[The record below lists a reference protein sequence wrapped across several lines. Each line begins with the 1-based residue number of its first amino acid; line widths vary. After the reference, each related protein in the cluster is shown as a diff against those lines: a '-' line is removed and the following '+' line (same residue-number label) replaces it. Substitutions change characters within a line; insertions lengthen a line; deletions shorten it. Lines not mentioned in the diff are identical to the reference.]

1 MIADNKTYGMYV
13 GTFFS
18 IYGFMYL
25 FFLDP
30 IIRQILIEKGFLINL
45 EDNDYF
51 DSLVTEAL
59 ENREIFLK
67 GRKPGDFRQDIFFLN
82 DYITLKKDAAKKF
95 KKTKSKFETRNTL
108 EIYKVI
114 NGSFQNYPFYYKVCK
129 KDDPTEKPIEG
140 SFHPKNMILFVPSEK
155 TVNQSQASNL
165 PARQVSQ
172 RTKKKAGF
180 SVT

>member
-1 MIADNKTYGMYV
+1 
-13 GTFFS
+13 
-18 IYGFMYL
+18 MYL

-30 IIRQILIEKGFLINL
+30 IIRQILIDKGFLINL

-67 GRKPGDFRQDIFFLN
+67 GRTPGDFRQDIFFLN
-82 DYITLKKDAAKKF
+82 DYVTLKKDAAKKF

-114 NGSFQNYPFYYKVCK
+114 NG
-129 KDDPTEKPIEG
+129 
-140 SFHPKNMILFVPSEK
+140 M
-155 TVNQSQASNL
+155 
-165 PARQVSQ
+165 
-172 RTKKKAGF
+172 
-180 SVT
+180 